1 VNEKLKVW
9 GILGGVSLLTISLIY
24 LFSKPKKRKSKFKSK
39 LISIANE
46 EYDAWNTNGKI
57 KEGNKDTIQR
67 LRDYW
72 EEGTGTKAN
81 DDYYV
86 NTAWSSAFISYL
98 MKKAGAG
105 DDFKYSPSHSEYI
118 RQAIKNRKQNNSIKI
133 KGYKPNEV
141 DVKAGDLVCYPRQG
155 GVNYETTS
163 SYMSHCDLVVST
175 NEKQAVTIGGN
186 VSDSVTKTIVPLKNG
201 KIDMSKENKGYFVVI
216 KNDK

>member
-1 VNEKLKVW
+1 MNEKLKVW

-72 EEGTGTKAN
+72 EEGTGIKAN

-105 DDFKYSPSHSEYI
+105 DDFKYSPLHSEYI

-155 GVNYETTS
+155 GVNYDTTS

>member
-1 VNEKLKVW
+1 MNEKLKVW

-24 LFSKPKKRKSKFKSK
+24 LFSKPKRKSKFKSK

-46 EYDAWNTNGKI
+46 EYNAWNTNGKI

-81 DDYYV
+81 DNYYI

-118 RQAIKNRKQNNSIKI
+118 RQAIKNRKQKNSIKI

-155 GVNYETTS
+155 GVNYDTTS
-163 SYMSHCDLVVST
+163 GYNSHCDLVVST